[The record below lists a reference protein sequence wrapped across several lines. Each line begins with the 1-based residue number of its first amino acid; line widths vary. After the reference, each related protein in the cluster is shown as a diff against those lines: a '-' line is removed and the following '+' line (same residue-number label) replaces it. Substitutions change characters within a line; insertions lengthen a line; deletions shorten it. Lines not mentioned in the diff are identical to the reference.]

1 MKSFGFKFR
10 ALLVGLFTL
19 VLAFATA
26 QNNASTKVLVVG
38 TTKLKAIFPGGNN
51 VAYTSATEFAL
62 ALGLDLTVTNDSVVF
77 IQGGRTIR
85 LTLIESA
92 SDATTYSKALEING
106 IKQKGQAAGR
116 SVNTVIVPVK
126 VVAEAAGA
134 TVSDSANEIDV
145 LIEPALLKGV
155 GKETGLSSDR
165 VAISVSR
172 DVGFI
177 ARVEGNYLVVYLRNT
192 IGESNPW
199 EVGGKFIDVLNIN
212 TVGNKVE
219 IRTKLAATVGY
230 NVYAI
235 AASEGVDGQPI
246 PARIVIDVGTR
257 FERIKTALDTHPLS
271 VVIDPGHGGDDLG
284 ASVDSIKE
292 KDLTLRV
299 AQLVGKLLTSKGIN
313 VKYTRTTDSNP
324 SLEARREMSLTS
336 DVFLSLHVSNLPGSS
351 ANGVQVYHLG
361 RNAPDGIVKAA
372 RDALEKETNPSIK
385 RHLEAIVAPSN
396 ASGLLA
402 EAMISNILTL
412 NTVAAVPISGQS
424 QVVLERASKAACLIE
439 LGFLSDAR
447 DRARLE
453 DQIEL
458 KKLALMI
465 MRGMMAYL
473 APQIPK
479 KPVSSKPPKTT
490 GNR

>member
-1 MKSFGFKFR
+1 MKSFGIRISGVILGLWIVFL
-10 ALLVGLFTL
+10 ALAV
-19 VLAFATA
+19 A
-26 QNNASTKVLVVG
+26 QNTVSSKVLMVG

-51 VAYTSATEFAL
+51 IAYTSASEFAI
-62 ALGLDLTVTNDSVVF
+62 ALGLDLSVTNNSVIF

-85 LTLIESA
+85 LSLIESA

-116 SVNTVIVPVK
+116 SVNTVVVPVK

-134 TVSDSANEIDV
+134 TVSDSSNQIDV
-145 LIEPALLKGV
+145 LIEPAILKGV
-155 GKETGLSSDR
+155 GKETGLNSDR

-177 ARVEGNYLVVYLRNT
+177 ARVEGNNLVVYLRNT

-199 EVGGKFIDVLNIN
+199 EVGGKFIDVLHIN
-212 TVGNKVE
+212 TVGNKVVV
-219 IRTKLAATVGY
+219 RTKLAETVGY

-257 FERIKTALDTHPLS
+257 YERIKTALNNNSLT
-271 VVIDPGHGGDDLG
+271 VVLDPGHGGEDVG

-292 KDLTLRV
+292 KDLTLRF
-299 AQLVGKLLTSKGIN
+299 AQLLGKLLTSKGIN
-313 VKYTRTTDSNP
+313 VRYTRTTDSNP

-336 DVFLSLHVSNLPGSS
+336 SVFLSLHASNLAGSS
-351 ANGVQVYHLG
+351 VNGVQIYHQG
-361 RNAPDGIVKAA
+361 AAAPEGIIKSA
-372 RDALEKETNPSIK
+372 REALEKETNVALK

-402 EAMISNILTL
+402 ESLNSNVLTL
-412 NTVAAVPISGQS
+412 NTVGSVVISGQD

-439 LGFLSDAR
+439 LGFFSDAR

-453 DQIEL
+453 DQLEL
-458 KKLALMI
+458 KKLALVV
-465 MRGMMAYL
+465 MRGVMAYL

-479 KPVSSKPPKTT
+479 KPASSKPPKPA